1 MMQTWLGEKT
11 SSPLREGLYREIF
24 EHASVAFRVEDWSRV
39 KVMIDRLRRRGV
51 KDWRRYFKRRPDQL
65 VKAINSC
72 ECIDVNAAALR
83 ISRAPSKGR
92 NRISAAGVELT
103 AGEQEQFLDQI
114 TALAGGAARVASDIS
129 ETTVDGVEIPKRVHG
144 FIPET
149 HRDDWSLVIFTIE
162 DMTERR
168 EAEAALKESKT
179 QATRAH
185 FRTINAIES
194 ISQGFALY
202 GNDDRLVL
210 CNSRYRELLYPGMQD
225 QVAAGMTFEE
235 IVRNAAAKQL
245 IDDAE
250 GDAEFWVA
258 ARVAS
263 HREPSGEHLQR
274 RSSGQWVQI
283 SERRTEDGDIVAVY
297 TDITSLKNAE
307 QELRNANRFLDNQ
320 SRELEEMAQHL
331 IQARDQAELA
341 NRVKSE
347 FLANMSHELRTPLN
361 AIIGFSDV
369 IKQGM
374 TNSADSEKFREY
386 IEDINESGLLL
397 LKLITEI
404 LDLTKV
410 EAGKTELH
418 EENVA
423 VSKALKSCLTLLEGQ
438 AKEAGVRV
446 ECDSAPEMLSL
457 YADESKFQQ
466 IFINLLQN
474 AIKFTPPGGKIKVR
488 IWYSEESGFVYQVA
502 DTGIGIALADIP
514 IALAPF
520 RQIDSDLNRK
530 FKGTGLGL
538 PLTKALVEL
547 HGGSLDL
554 QSEVG
559 TGTIVT
565 VRFPAERIVSES
577 AHANSA

>member
-1 MMQTWLGEKT
+1 MMQTWLSEQGST
-11 SSPLREGLYREIF
+11 SLSEGLYRETF
-24 EHASVAFRVEDWSRV
+24 EHSSVAIRIEDWSRV
-39 KVMIDRLRRRGV
+39 KVMIDRLTHRGV
-51 KDWRRYFKRRPDQL
+51 KDWRHYFTRRPDQL
-65 VKAINSC
+65 LKAINSC
-72 ECIDVNAAALR
+72 ECIDANAAALR
-83 ISRAPSKGR
+83 LSLTPGIGETGNPTAE
-92 NRISAAGVELT
+92 AALT
-103 AGEQEQFLDQI
+103 AGAQEQFLDQI
-114 TALAGGAARVASDIS
+114 AALAGGAARV
-129 ETTVDGVEIPKRVHG
+129 TTDVTGTALVGGKIPMRVHG

-149 HRDDWSLVIFTIE
+149 HRDDWSLIIFTIE

-168 EAEAALKESKT
+168 NAEAALTESKT

-185 FRTINAIES
+185 LRTINAIES

-202 GNDDRLVL
+202 DSDDRLVL
-210 CNSRYRELLYPGMQD
+210 CNGRYRELLYPGMESE
-225 QVAAGMTFEE
+225 VAAGMTFEE
-235 IVRNAAAKQL
+235 IVRNAAAREL
-245 IDDAE
+245 IEDAE
-250 GDAEFWVA
+250 GNSESWIA

-263 HREPSGEHLQR
+263 HCKPSGEHVQR

-283 SERRTEDGDIVAVY
+283 SERKTEQGDIVAVY
-297 TDITSLKNAE
+297 TDITGLKNAE
-307 QELRNANRFLDNQ
+307 QELRNANQFLDNQ
-320 SRELEEMAQHL
+320 SRELEEMAHHL

-369 IKQGM
+369 IKQGIS
-374 TNSADSEKFREY
+374 NSDDIEKFREY

-410 EAGKTELH
+410 EAGRTELH
-418 EENVA
+418 EKNVG
-423 VSKALKSCLTLLEGQ
+423 VSKALRSCLALLEGQ
-438 AKEAGVRV
+438 AKEAGVMV
-446 ECDSAPEMLSL
+446 ECDRPPEMLTL
-457 YADESKFQQ
+457 YADESKFNQ
-466 IFINLLQN
+466 IFVNLLQN

-565 VRFPAERIVSES
+565 VRFPAERIV
-577 AHANSA
+577 

>member
-11 SSPLREGLYREIF
+11 SSSLSEGLYREIF

-51 KDWRRYFKRRPDQL
+51 KDWRRYFKRRPEQL

-72 ECIDVNAAALR
+72 KRIDVNAAALR
-83 ISRAPSKGR
+83 ISRASSKAED
-92 NRISAAGVELT
+92 RISTAGAELT

-114 TALAGGAARVASDIS
+114 TAFAGGAVRVATDIA
-129 ETTVDGVEIPKRVHG
+129 EFTLDGAEILKRVHG

-149 HRDDWSLVIFTIE
+149 RRDDWSLVIFTIE
-162 DMTERR
+162 DMTGHQ
-168 EAEAALKESKT
+168 EAEAALEESKA

-202 GNDDRLVL
+202 DNDDRLVL
-210 CNSRYRELLYPGMQD
+210 CNNRYRELLYPGMQD

-245 IDDAE
+245 IEDAE
-250 GDAEFWVA
+250 GDAEPWVA

-263 HREPSGEHLQR
+263 HREPGGEHLQR

-283 SERRTEDGDIVAVY
+283 SERKTDEGDIVAVY

-331 IQARDQAELA
+331 IQARNQAELA

-369 IKQGM
+369 IKQGLS
-374 TNSADSEKFREY
+374 NSADIQKFREY

-418 EENVA
+418 EENID
-423 VSKALKSCLTLLEGQ
+423 VSKALNSCLALLKGQ
-438 AKEAGVRV
+438 AKEAGVIV
-446 ECDSAPEMLSL
+446 ECDSAPEVLTL
-457 YADESKFQQ
+457 YADESKFKQ
-466 IFINLLQN
+466 IFANLLQN

-488 IWYSEESGFVYQVA
+488 IWYSEESGLVYQVA
-502 DTGIGIALADIP
+502 DTGIGIALSDIP

-565 VRFPAERIVSES
+565 VRFPAERIV
-577 AHANSA
+577 